1 MFGFG
6 WDYKHLPSVMAFL
19 VNGPRFSFL
28 EHLHDFLRKPNLMAG
43 MHYLQELEKSFAKE
57 M

>member
-19 VNGPRFSFL
+19 VNGPSFSFL
-28 EHLHDFLRKPNLMAG
+28 EHLHDFLRKPNLVAG